1 MIEGPREVRYGQ
13 LFRRSATR
21 AARLGLSRP
30 DAGQFRGL
38 GWVLSSSDS
47 KGVQVEM
54 KLKQLDMVLGDG
66 LNQIGEEVGCSDLIN
81 HSSRLGEGWDSE
93 LLLLFAWMSLATQ

>member
-1 MIEGPREVRYGQ
+1 
-13 LFRRSATR
+13 
-21 AARLGLSRP
+21 
-30 DAGQFRGL
+30 
-38 GWVLSSSDS
+38 
-47 KGVQVEM
+47 M